1 MANLAAPTSI
11 ESNFIQ
17 YGIYAV
23 NTVTGGGSY
32 LHLETNYGVPSS
44 NVMVMVEAVGYC
56 YGTAKPIRF
65 AWNSYTYAYAI
76 GNAANTNYN
85 GASSD
90 GIYYGNSGY
99 LCLRAYLPGQ
109 HYTCLILN
117 SYMVAGNGAQQ
128 VTSIRRSSQNSTSG
142 TYY

>member
-11 ESNFIQ
+11 ENNFIQ

-23 NTVTGGGSY
+23 NTVSGGGAY
-32 LHLETNYGVPSS
+32 LHLETNLGIPSS
-44 NVMVMVEAVGYC
+44 NIMVMVEAVGYC
-56 YGTAKPIRF
+56 YATAKPIRF

-76 GNAANTNYN
+76 GNVANTSYN
-85 GASSD
+85 GASAD

-109 HYTCLILN
+109 HYACLILN
-117 SYMVAGNGAQQ
+117 AYMVAGNGYQQ
-128 VTSIRRSSQNSTSG
+128 VVSIRRSSQNSTSG

>member
-1 MANLAAPTSI
+1 MA
-11 ESNFIQ
+11 Q

-23 NTVTGGGSY
+23 NTTSGGGAY
-32 LHLETNYGVPSS
+32 LHFETNLGVPSS
-44 NVMVMVEAVGYC
+44 NVMVMVEAIGYC

-76 GNAANTNYN
+76 GNVANTNYN

-90 GIYYGNSGY
+90 GIYYGSSGY

-109 HYTCLILN
+109 HYACLILN
-117 SYMVAGNGAQQ
+117 AYMVAGNGYQQ
-128 VTSIRRSSQNSTSG
+128 VVSIRRCSQNSNSG
-142 TYY
+142 SYY